1 MSKKASPMAIGGFV
15 LGALVLVIVTI
26 LVFSS
31 EALFRSRIPMVTFF
45 PGTIQGLRVGSSV
58 EFQGV
63 QIGQVTSIK
72 LDYWPSE
79 GRFSI
84 PVYYE
89 VWPDALNKRESA
101 STDTQLTAEEYHRLV
116 IEEGLRAQLEAVSL
130 VTGQYMVSLGLHPE
144 TPATLVGQDRGVVEI
159 PAIAATRDRIAGMLD
174 SLRLNEL
181 VESGISTLDAISAL
195 AREPE
200 LAALV
205 SEARGLVSEMK
216 ELVADIDAGVDPL
229 FGRMDATLGDYAAL
243 AETLSQ
249 RANSLA
255 DNIEGTS
262 AEFGRLSQRVEARV
276 DPIADSAQRALSDA
290 GKVLRSAEGLLAE
303 DSAQR
308 HNLGLLLQEAASAA
322 RSLRLLADYIEQN
335 PDALIRGRYQ

>member
-1 MSKKASPMAIGGFV
+1 MAIGGFV
-15 LGALVLVIVTI
+15 LGALILAIVTI

-31 EALFRSRIPMVTFF
+31 DALFRSRIPMVTFF

-63 QIGQVTSIK
+63 QIGQVTAIK
-72 LDYWPSE
+72 LDYWPDE

-89 VWPDALNKRESA
+89 VWPEALNKREGDGS
-101 STDTQLTAEEYHRLV
+101 DDELTGAEYHRLV
-116 IEEGLRAQLEAVSL
+116 VEEGLRAQLEAVSL
-130 VTGQYMVSLGLHPE
+130 VTGQYMISLGLHPE
-144 TPATLVGQDRGVVEI
+144 TPAGQLAQDRGVVEI

-181 VESGISTLDAISAL
+181 VESGISTLDAVAAL
-195 AREPE
+195 VKDPE

-205 SEARGLVSEMK
+205 ADARGVVSQTK
-216 ELVADIDAGVDPL
+216 KLVAEIDAGVDPL
-229 FGRMDATLGDYAAL
+229 LGRMDETLGDYAAL
-243 AETLSQ
+243 AQTLSE
-249 RANSLA
+249 RANTLA
-255 DNIEGTS
+255 DSIEGTS
-262 AEFGRLSQRVEARV
+262 AEFGRLSQRVEDRV
-276 DPIADSAQRALSDA
+276 DPIADSAQRALEDA
-290 GKVLRSAEGLLAE
+290 GKALRSAEGLLAE
-303 DSAQR
+303 DSAPR
-308 HNLGLLLQEAASAA
+308 YNLGLLLQEAASAA